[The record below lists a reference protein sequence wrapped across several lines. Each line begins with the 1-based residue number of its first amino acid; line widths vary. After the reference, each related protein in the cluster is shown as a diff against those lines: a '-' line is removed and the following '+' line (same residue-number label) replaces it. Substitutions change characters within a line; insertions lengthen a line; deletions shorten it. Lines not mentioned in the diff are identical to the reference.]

1 MFLQFSLGTSV
12 VQFLNFVIFFAILNV
27 VFIRPVSK
35 AIVKRREY
43 INGVTNDYD
52 RYQAEA
58 QELRTQAE
66 SIRAA
71 ARREAEQ
78 LLTQERAKASNEAGA
93 VSAEANAK
101 IAQIVADAERT
112 VAAELQ
118 AARANQPQTVRDLA
132 NLMVERALA
141 EGAR

>member
-1 MFLQFSLGTSV
+1 MFLQFNGGTFI
-12 VQFLNFVIFFAILNV
+12 VQFFNFVIFFAILNV

-43 INGVTNDYD
+43 INSVTNDYD

-58 QELRTQAE
+58 HALRTQAE
-66 SIRAA
+66 SIRTT

-78 LLTQERAKASNEAGA
+78 LLAQERAKASNEAGA
-93 VSAEANAK
+93 ISAAANAK
-101 IAQIVADAERT
+101 AAEIMAQAERT

-118 AARANQPQTVRDLA
+118 AARANQPQTVRELA
-132 NLMVERALA
+132 NLMVDRALT
-141 EGAR
+141 EGA

>member
-1 MFLQFSLGTSV
+1 MFLKLDGTFV
-12 VQFLNFVIFFAILNV
+12 VQLINFAIFFALLSV

-43 INGVTNDYD
+43 INSVTNDYE

-58 QELRTQAE
+58 RDLRTQAE

-78 LLTQERAKASNEAGA
+78 LLSQERAKASNEAGA
-93 VSAEANAK
+93 VSADANARAMAV
-101 IAQIVADAERT
+101 IAQAERT
-112 VAAELQ
+112 VAAELA
-118 AARANQPQTVRDLA
+118 AARTNEPQTVRELA
-132 NLMVERALA
+132 SLMVDRALSEKA
-141 EGAR
+141 S

>member
-1 MFLQFSLGTSV
+1 MFLYPSVGTLI
-12 VQFLNFVIFFAILNV
+12 VQFVNFVIFFAILNV

-43 INGVTNDYD
+43 INSVTNDYD

-58 QELRTQAE
+58 HQLRAQAE
-66 SIRAA
+66 SIRAS

-78 LLTQERAKASNEAGA
+78 LLAQERAKASNEAGTI
-93 VSAEANAK
+93 SAEASAK
-101 IAQIVADAERT
+101 AMEIMAQAERT

-118 AARANQPQTVRDLA
+118 AARANEPQTVRDLA